1 MPITYYTSVKD
12 GSELRYA
19 TNNEAYEAGNS
30 SYKDRTFE
38 ITDSQNNAS
47 ITQYGYGA
55 DGYKQTIPKSP
66 DEIESLAQASEATK
80 GKRFDTN
87 EQMSD
92 ISATTSTSIDH
103 MGTSHDFQ
111 HMMDI
116 IRKELYLPT
125 SSFSYKSQ
133 LNTLATRYNR
143 FKLPNYDMEIK
154 KGFAHVFFCRP
165 QCRLIGEDGKLLPSV
180 ESTGSYADIFDTNS
194 VLVKEICDEI
204 APHQSDFMY
213 ILSNYAKSF
222 SLNDEELHSDT
233 YGKTYTGYKIS
244 YGKTNIESK
253 TAGSFSVTYS
263 DDRMLSIYK
272 IHRLRTD
279 YINDVYR
286 GRLDPDVSN
295 IVNKTLDYV
304 GSVYYILTA
313 DDNETILFWSKY
325 YGVYPVSIPSSQY
338 SWNSGNFVNP
348 ESITIQYNYSWK
360 DDFKTDAIAEFNT
373 NARLSNYQG
382 NSLMYAPTFDK
393 TLWHAGQT
401 IVGTPYIERVF
412 DTQMTEKSIYKLR
425 FIPDEAM

>member
-1 MPITYYTSVKD
+1 MAITYYTPVKD
-12 GSELRYA
+12 GAELRNAEDVRKYDA
-19 TNNEAYEAGNS
+19 TSKYV
-30 SYKDRTFE
+30 DRTFE
-38 ITDSQNNAS
+38 ITDSNNS
-47 ITQYGYGA
+47 MPVTQYGYGT
-55 DGYKQTIPKSP
+55 DGYKQNIPKSP
-66 DEIESLAQASEATK
+66 DEIEAIAEEAKNSSL
-80 GKRFDTN
+80 GKYDTN
-87 EQMSD
+87 KHFND
-92 ISATTSTSIDH
+92 ISASTSDTVD
-103 MGTSHDFQ
+103 GRTSHDFDR
-111 HMMDI
+111 MMDI

-125 SSFSYKSQ
+125 TDFSYKSQ

-165 QCRLIGEDGKLLPSV
+165 QCRLLSESGELLPTV
-180 ESTGSYADIFDTNS
+180 QATGSYGDIFDTNS
-194 VLVKEICDEI
+194 ALVKEICDDR
-204 APHQSDFMY
+204 ARHRSDFMY

-253 TAGSFSVTYS
+253 TAGSFSVTFS

-272 IHRLRTD
+272 IHRMWTD

-286 GRLDPDVSN
+286 GKLDPDVSN
-295 IVNKTLDYV
+295 ILNKTLDYV

-313 DDNETILFWSKY
+313 EDNETILFWSKY

-338 SWNSGNFVNP
+338 SWNAGNFVNP
-348 ESITIQYNYSWK
+348 ENITIQYNYSWK
-360 DDFKTDAIAEFNT
+360 DDFKTDAIAEFNA
-373 NARLSNYQG
+373 NARLSEYQG
-382 NSLMYAPTFDK
+382 SPLSYAPTFDK

-401 IVGTPYIERVF
+401 IVGTPYIERTY
-412 DTQMTEKSIYKLR
+412 DTQLTEKATYKLR